1 MTSIKRPTKDLFAEK
16 HLLAQPG
23 AFTILCIQAEFS
35 IPEVSG
41 MCITF
46 IRNSSNPRD
55 VTLKITLTI
64 NHLYLSAWHF
74 GKIQQLYKK
83 KKSLQIFDLNPFDL
97 FFFLSVFMGQ
107 RFKKKHSYCL
117 MKTAGN
123 ALHKQRTALQ
133 FPFERPEF

>member
-1 MTSIKRPTKDLFAEK
+1 MTSIKRPKKDLFAEQ
-16 HLLAQPG
+16 HSLAQPG
-23 AFTILCIQAEFS
+23 TFTILCIQAEFS
-35 IPEVSG
+35 IPEVSR

-46 IRNSSNPRD
+46 IRNSSKPRG

-64 NHLYLSAWHF
+64 HHLHLSAWHF

-83 KKSLQIFDLNPFDL
+83 KSLQIFDFNPFDL